1 MDFAIFVACAA
12 AIALAGPR
20 MVDAVEAVADR
31 TGIGR
36 LWLGAVLLA
45 GATSLPELVAT
56 VSAAVIDEPNL
67 ALGTVLGSNMFNMT
81 IFGIVIIW
89 RPGTRGSDPAAV
101 ATGLVAVALGVIAAI
116 FILVADPAIGAVG
129 LGASLILAVYLLAS
143 FVAFR
148 RERGRAA
155 AEGAP
160 VADSAA
166 ASQTGSMRATA
177 AWLTLATAVVFVAS
191 IFIADAAEGVADSI
205 GISGGVMG
213 VVGLAF
219 ATSLPEVVTSIAALR
234 RGAMDLVIGN
244 VFGSNIFNA
253 AVLFPADVSF
263 NEGSLLRAADTEQ
276 LAPALFGIVM
286 MLLALAVLRSRPASS
301 AIRVRNALRAVGATI
316 VALYFA
322 GVIVTVVLGVDA
334 G

>member
-1 MDFAIFVACAA
+1 MDFAIFAACAA

-81 IFGIVIIW
+81 IFGVVIIW

-101 ATGLVAVALGVIAAI
+101 TTGLVAVALGVIAAI

-143 FVAFR
+143 FVTFR
-148 RERGRAA
+148 RERRRAA
-155 AEGAP
+155 APAP
-160 VADSAA
+160 VADSAT
-166 ASQTGSMRATA
+166 ASRTGSMRTAA

-263 NEGSLLRAADTEQ
+263 NKGSLLRAADTDQ

-286 MLLALAVLRSRPASS
+286 MLLALAVLRRRPASS
-301 AIRVRNALRAVGATI
+301 DVRVRNSLRAVGATI
-316 VALYFA
+316 VGLYFV
-322 GVIVTVVLGVDA
+322 GVIVTVVLGIDA

>member
-12 AIALAGPR
+12 AIAVAGPR

-31 TGIGR
+31 TGIGK

-56 VSAAVIDEPNL
+56 VSAAVMDEPNL

-89 RPGTRGSDPAAV
+89 RPGTRGSDPAGV
-101 ATGLVAVALGVIAAI
+101 ATGLVAVALGVIAAV

-143 FVAFR
+143 FFAFR
-148 RERGRAA
+148 RERARGAA
-155 AEGAP
+155 AAP
-160 VADSAA
+160 IADSTA
-166 ASQTGSMRATA
+166 ASGTGSMRSAA
-177 AWLTLATAVVFVAS
+177 AWLTVTTTVVFITS

-213 VVGLAF
+213 VVGLAL

-234 RGAMDLVIGN
+234 RGAMDLMIGN
-244 VFGSNIFNA
+244 LFGSNIFNA

-263 NEGSLLRAADTEQ
+263 NDGSLLRAADTEQ
-276 LAPALFGIVM
+276 LAPALFGVVM

-301 AIRVRNALRAVGATI
+301 HVRIRISLRVLGATI
-316 VALYFA
+316 VTLYFA